1 MQKIK
6 LNRDNIK
13 ILVCCHKKTELPPDD
28 DGIFLP
34 VQVGAALNQTDLG
47 FQRDDMAE
55 GKPCDNISAKNAS
68 FCELTAMYWAWKNI
82 RKIYPA
88 LEYIGLN
95 HYRRYFSFDE
105 RKFFDDALNKKT
117 DEVTGYRLNKAK
129 LEKILEKHDC
139 ILGRQ
144 TRFMYP
150 IEMQYCLCHVS
161 DDARTL
167 TKIVHEKFPEYD
179 EAMYDFYSHSNRLS
193 PCNMTIMKWNDF
205 DAYCSWL
212 FEILF
217 EAEKRIDI
225 SNYSTNQKRIFG
237 FMAERLFNVYAK
249 RNFRRMKFLPFVMYD
264 DKFAAEKPSFI
275 RRTFV
280 YRIYALLKTELTFF
294 LLRGFKK
301 YSPELYLRQNGFF
314 KER

>member
-82 RKIYPA
+82 RKIYPD

-139 ILGRQ
+139 IITSPCRLGVSL
-144 TRFMYP
+144 
-150 IEMQYCLCHVS
+150 EMEYSFDHCS
-161 DDARTL
+161 FDSRTMK
-167 TKIVHEKFPEYD
+167 KIVHEKFPEYD
-179 EAMYDFYSHSNRLS
+179 EAMYDFYSHSNRFS
-193 PCNMTIMKWNDF
+193 PCNMTIMKWDDF

>member
-1 MQKIK
+1 
-6 LNRDNIK
+6 
-13 ILVCCHKKTELPPDD
+13 
-28 DGIFLP
+28 
-34 VQVGAALNQTDLG
+34 
-47 FQRDDMAE
+47 
-55 GKPCDNISAKNAS
+55 
-68 FCELTAMYWAWKNI
+68 MYWAWKNI

-139 ILGRQ
+139 IMALPRH
-144 TRFMYP
+144 YP
-150 IEMQYCLCHVS
+150 FPLWIDYCVCHIS
-161 DDARTL
+161 EDLITL
-167 TKIVHEKFPEYD
+167 KKIIHEKFPEYD
-179 EAMYDFYSHSNRLS
+179 EAMYDFYSHSNRFS
-193 PCNMTIMKWNDF
+193 PCNMTIMKWDDF

-264 DKFAAEKPSFI
+264 DKFAAEKSSFI

-280 YRIYALLKTELTFF
+280 YRICALLKTELTFF